1 MLCVRRSAET
11 RSLKTEEK
19 IMETINVMAMVAG
32 AAFMV
37 LASPFVVAHVAETW
51 DAEEYPYTGFCPD
64 CPEWSD
70 NTLPPVQE
78 SVEGGAR

>member
-1 MLCVRRSAET
+1 MDMFDKLFFV
-11 RSLKTEEK
+11 
-19 IMETINVMAMVAG
+19 VG

-37 LASPFVVAHVAETW
+37 LASPFVVAHVADTW

-78 SVEGGAR
+78 FGVEGGAR

>member
-1 MLCVRRSAET
+1 MT
-11 RSLKTEEK
+11 TYFFDG
-19 IMETINVMAMVAG
+19 METINVMAMVAG

-64 CPEWSD
+64 CPEWSG

-78 SVEGGAR
+78 YTERGGVR